1 MSPKQKT
8 KAILILSALPDS
20 HLPYSI
26 IWCEERKTPKKP
38 IRKEMDVFTSHCVI
52 ISLFFMMC
60 LIN

>member
-1 MSPKQKT
+1 MSPKQKA

-38 IRKEMDVFTSHCVI
+38 IRNQMDVFTSHCVI
-52 ISLFFMMC
+52 ISLFYDVSH
-60 LIN
+60 

>member
-1 MSPKQKT
+1 MLPKQKA

-38 IRKEMDVFTSHCVI
+38 IRKKKWMYLLPIVSLLVFFYDVSH
-52 ISLFFMMC
+52 
-60 LIN
+60 